1 MNSIK
6 NLPLRVKLLF
16 IILGTTF
23 LALSI
28 AFTVIVINDIDRLKE
43 ELVSN
48 TKINAKLIGEYCIG
62 PIAFEDY
69 ASLQT
74 KVLVKAQNIPNI
86 ESAQI
91 IKEDSLRNTIA
102 HFGSNAAFTNVPI
115 PTGKDTIFHTEHSL
129 HIVHKIEH
137 AGEVI
142 ASIHLQ
148 CSKEGLQEKINK
160 EIILFIVLLLG
171 ILILTFLLAN
181 YFQKLIASPI
191 LKLASV
197 SKQITTEGNYSIH
210 LHKKYNDEIGQLYE
224 NFNEM
229 INQIKNRADARD
241 AAIKQAEESKAR
253 LGLVLDSVSEGYW
266 DWDLIKGEIFFSDK
280 WLSSLG
286 YVREEIEPSLRF
298 YEQLIHSEDLSL
310 VKSSRELHFDSETK
324 FYECEFR
331 ILRKNGEYRWTL
343 DRGRVVQRDERGR
356 PTRMVGTNV
365 DISVRKDAEK
375 TQTLLEAQLRQ
386 AKKMET
392 IGTLAGGISHDF
404 KNILTPILGFTD
416 LVMQTLPET
425 HEVQEDLQKIL
436 TAARRANELV
446 NQILTFSRQTEA
458 EKRPIN
464 LNQII
469 EESIPLLRATIPTTI
484 DIDLDIS
491 SNSSFILADE
501 TQIQQVIMNLCTNAY
516 HAMEE
521 LGGSM
526 SVKLSEKEFYESQ
539 TLGSTTIEPGK
550 YVVLKVADSGKG
562 ISKENIDRIF
572 DPFFTSKKVGKGTGL
587 GLSVVHGVITKQ
599 RGVIHVESEIDFGTT
614 FTIYLPYYDK
624 GDEHVSAPVR
634 VSNSIRGEEKILV
647 VDDEEINAF
656 VLKRM
661 LSNLG
666 YKITFTADSE
676 EAAQMIKTNPK
687 QFDLI
692 ITDQTMPRLTG
703 LELASIAN
711 EVRAN
716 FPVIIITGSME
727 LIHQK
732 EKYTQ
737 VRDILVK
744 PFEINDINRAIRKIL
759 DN

>member
-23 LALSI
+23 FALSM
-28 AFTVIVINDIDRLKE
+28 AFTIIVLNDVERLRL
-43 ELVSN
+43 ELESN
-48 TKINAKLIGEYCIG
+48 VKINAKLIGEYCIG
-62 PIAFEDY
+62 PIEFEDY
-69 ASLQT
+69 GSLQT
-74 KVLVKAQNIPNI
+74 KVLVKAQNIPHV
-86 ESAQI
+86 ESAHV
-91 IKEDSLRNTIA
+91 IKEDSMRAIIA
-102 HFGSNAAFTNVPI
+102 QFGSQTAFSNIPI
-115 PTGKDTIFHTEHSL
+115 PVGADTIFHTDYSL
-129 HIVHKIEH
+129 HVIHKIEH
-137 AGEVI
+137 ADKVI
-142 ASIHLQ
+142 ASIHIQ

-160 EIILFIVLLLG
+160 EIILFIILLLG
-171 ILILTFLLAN
+171 ILVLTFLLAN

-191 LKLASV
+191 LKLAAV
-197 SKQITTEGNYSIH
+197 SKRITTEGDYS
-210 LHKKYNDEIGQLYE
+210 LQLQKKHNDEIGQLYD

-229 INQIKNRADARD
+229 IVQIKNRAEARD
-241 AAIKQAEESKAR
+241 NAIQVAEESKSR
-253 LGLVLDSVSEGYW
+253 LGLVLEGVSEGYW
-266 DWDLIKGEIFFSDK
+266 DWDLAKGEIFFSDK
-280 WLSSLG
+280 WLTALG

-310 VKSSRELHFDSETK
+310 VKNAREQHFNNETK

-331 ILRKNGEYRWTL
+331 ILKKNGEYRWTL
-343 DRGRVVQRDERGR
+343 DRGSVVARDDRGR
-356 PTRMVGTNV
+356 PNRMVGTNV
-365 DISVRKDAEK
+365 DISARKGAEK

-416 LVMQTLPET
+416 LVMQTLPED

-436 TAARRANELV
+436 NAARRANELV

-458 EKRPIN
+458 EKRPFD
-464 LNQII
+464 LTKII

-484 DIDLDIS
+484 DFQLDIQKTTS
-491 SNSSFILADE
+491 YILADE

-516 HAMEE
+516 HAMEDE
-521 LGGSM
+521 GG
-526 SVKLSEKEFYESQ
+526 
-539 TLGSTTIEPGK
+539 TLKVSLQNTTFTEIKHFGQSTIEPGT
-550 YVVLKVADSGKG
+550 YVTLTVSDTGKG

-587 GLSVVHGVITKQ
+587 GLSVVHGVITKH
-599 RGVIHVESEIDFGTT
+599 RGIINVESEVGSGTS
-614 FTIYLPYYDK
+614 FIIYIPIYENGGNISDTP
-624 GDEHVSAPVR
+624 AR
-634 VSNSIRGEEKILV
+634 ISNSPRGEERILV

-676 EAAQMIKTNPK
+676 EAAQMIKTNPN

-703 LELASIAN
+703 LELASIAH
-711 EVRAN
+711 ECRPN

-759 DN
+759 DS